1 MAGPFRIREIPEN
14 STFYRL
20 EELNGTPL
28 AATFAGNHLK
38 RFFTRRELDSQRAE
52 IHDTIRVTD
61 QLGLDHDDDE
71 QELEDG
77 VARENMDVAA
87 VVGDD

>member
-1 MAGPFRIREIPEN
+1 
-14 STFYRL
+14 L
-20 EELNGTPL
+20 KELDGAPL

-61 QLGLDHDDDE
+61 QLKLDDDDDDDDE

-77 VARENMDVAA
+77 IGRENMDVA